1 MGRHSF
7 RENSELFWN
16 PIMREL
22 GGWSKRS
29 RVMNV
34 HNSRTFLAPVLA
46 IILFAGAPS
55 FAEEPPCP
63 KPDPLRLSVMLMAPP
78 CDDCEQTTAEL
89 GELVK
94 LQNLRTP
101 DQAKHAKDDHEKT
114 IGRFLHEVGIQI
126 DDQLPVAG
134 PFFKCIADAAK
145 DEIRDAKTTFHRTR
159 PYKLPN
165 NELQFLKEL
174 KDDDSF
180 SYPSGHAIYGTVVGL
195 VLAEMI
201 PEKREKSSSGSRTT
215 ASAAWLQACISAV
228 MFTQGKLPG
237 LLSQLLSLEPKIFAM
252 PSGTRERKYANLSV
266 IRDLLDGMQD
276 EGNFDTP

>member
-145 DEIRDAKTTFHRTR
+145 DEIRDAKTTFHRFKLTTNCPSLAPSSNASRTQLKMKFGTR
-159 PYKLPN
+159 KRHFIVHVLTN
-165 NELQFLKEL
+165 FQIM
-174 KDDDSF
+174 SF
-180 SYPSGHAIYGTVVGL
+180 S
-195 VLAEMI
+195 
-201 PEKREKSSSGSRTT
+201 
-215 ASAAWLQACISAV
+215 
-228 MFTQGKLPG
+228 F
-237 LLSQLLSLEPKIFAM
+237 
-252 PSGTRERKYANLSV
+252 
-266 IRDLLDGMQD
+266 
-276 EGNFDTP
+276 